1 MLFSWIY
8 NLYEYYTKTE
18 DNLDF
23 DPDREK
29 TIRDS
34 LEQGDYDKELVDA
47 IVDLKKP
54 KPSNK

>member
-8 NLYEYYTKTE
+8 NLYEYYTKTDDLE
-18 DNLDF
+18 V
-23 DPDREK
+23 DPNREK

>member
-8 NLYEYYTKTE
+8 NLYEYYTKSDDYE
-18 DNLDF
+18 V

-47 IVDLKKP
+47 IVDLKKTQ
-54 KPSNK
+54 PSQK

>member
-8 NLYEYYTKTE
+8 NLYEYYTKSDDTKS
-18 DNLDF
+18 D
-23 DPDREK
+23 DREK

-54 KPSNK
+54 QPSQK

>member
-8 NLYEYYTKTE
+8 NLYEYYTKSDDSE
-18 DNLDF
+18 V

-54 KPSNK
+54 QPSQK

>member
-8 NLYEYYTKTE
+8 NLYEYYTK
-18 DNLDF
+18 LD
-23 DPDREK
+23 DREK

-54 KPSNK
+54 QPSQK